1 MTSMPALLDLPL
13 GGSALC
19 RRKLLNAAGGLS
31 LANLSP
37 AWAQGGAAPAAAPL
51 PAIRILALGD
61 SLTAGFGLARGEGFV
76 AQLQAA
82 LRAEGFPTLTV
93 LDGGVSGDTTAG
105 GRARLD
111 WTLAEKPHGAIV
123 ALGGNDGLRG
133 LPPAATAQNLAA
145 IMDRL
150 LEREQIPVL
159 LAGMLAPPNLGA
171 DYGRAF
177 REAFARQAER
187 AGVIFYPF
195 FLEGVA
201 AQPALN
207 QPDGIH
213 PNAAGVA
220 EIVRRMLPQAK
231 ELAAR
236 AAQVAQARA

>member
-1 MTSMPALLDLPL
+1 MVPM
-13 GGSALC
+13 
-19 RRKLLNAAGGLS
+19 AAC
-31 LANLSP
+31 LAKLSP
-37 AWAQGGAAPAAAPL
+37 ARAQLAA

-82 LRAEGFPTLTV
+82 LRANGFPTLSV
-93 LDGGVSGDTTAG
+93 LDAGVSGDTTAG

-111 WTLAEKPHGAIV
+111 WALAERPHGAIV

-150 LEREQIPVL
+150 LERERLPVL

-171 DYGRAF
+171 EYGREFSA
-177 REAFARQAER
+177 AFARQAGR
-187 AGVIFYPF
+187 PGVIWYPF

-201 AQPALN
+201 AEPRLN

-213 PNAAGVA
+213 PNAQGVA
-220 EIVRRMLPQAK
+220 EMVRRLLPAAT
-231 ELAAR
+231 ELARR
-236 AAQVAQARA
+236 AAEIARERP

>member
-1 MTSMPALLDLPL
+1 V
-13 GGSALC
+13 
-19 RRKLLNAAGGLS
+19 
-31 LANLSP
+31 
-37 AWAQGGAAPAAAPL
+37 QV

-82 LRAEGFPTLTV
+82 LRANGFAGLIV

-111 WTLAEKPHGAIV
+111 WALAEKPHGAIV

-150 LEREQIPVL
+150 LERERLPVL

-171 DYGRAF
+171 DYA
-177 REAFARQAER
+177 REFATAFARHAER
-187 AGVIFYPF
+187 PGVIWYPF
-195 FLEGVA
+195 FLDGVA
-201 AQPALN
+201 AEPALN

-213 PNAAGVA
+213 PNAQGVA
-220 EIVRRMLPQAK
+220 EMVRRLLPAAN
-231 ELAAR
+231 ELAGR
-236 AAQVAQARA
+236 AAQIARERP